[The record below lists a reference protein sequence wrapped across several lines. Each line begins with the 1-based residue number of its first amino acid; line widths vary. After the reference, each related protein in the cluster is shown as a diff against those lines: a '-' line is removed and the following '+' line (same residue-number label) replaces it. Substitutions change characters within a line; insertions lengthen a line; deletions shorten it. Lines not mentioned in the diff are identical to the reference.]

1 MGIVHVIPTEAEVRQ
16 AEIVKRIEEGHSK
29 KKQIQDEIDREDRKK
44 SKYST

>member
-16 AEIVKRIEEGHSK
+16 AEIVRQVEESHNK